1 MSDRSWEW
9 TSPYWPP
16 HDRWAL
22 DDFRRQEAGWKSIAQ
37 QQCSSVGLHQ
47 ITKPIIAEYIA
58 KIRASQ
64 QLDAA
69 AANLNRLSKEGF

>member
-1 MSDRSWEW
+1 MTDPISEW
-9 TSPYWPP
+9 TGLYLQSR
-16 HDRWAL
+16 DRWAL

-37 QQCSSVGLHQ
+37 QQCSSLGLHQ
-47 ITKPIIAEYIA
+47 ITRPIIAEYVA